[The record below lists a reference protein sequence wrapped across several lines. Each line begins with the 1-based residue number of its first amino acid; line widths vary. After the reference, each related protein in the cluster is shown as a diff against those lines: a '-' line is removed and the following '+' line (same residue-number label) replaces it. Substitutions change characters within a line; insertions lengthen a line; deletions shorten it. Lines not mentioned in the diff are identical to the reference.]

1 MARSDFTPRL
11 PGLNPNSA
19 AGRLLGA
26 AQRGVIDNPT
36 VFTAGILLLLWLV
49 LSQLSPYFFTVS
61 NLFEITVQAAVIA
74 LIAVGQTFVILAKGI
89 DLSVGAILAAAAVT
103 STMVMDAGYGLP
115 AGVIAGLLC
124 GAFFGAANG
133 IAVGVLRIPPFVAT
147 LGMMGIARGYA
158 LIITEGIP
166 IFRVAE
172 GFEVLGQ
179 GRVWGVVPVPTIA
192 TLGLYAI
199 GLFVL
204 LRTRLGRYTFAI
216 GSNQQATKVSGIN
229 VPLYLILI
237 YGLSGITAAIAGL
250 TEASRIGSGQP
261 AGGGRLRARFDRRR
275 GHRRHQ
281 PVRRPGQPDRLADRR
296 AHHRHAAQRSQRARR
311 LRLLAAGG
319 YRCYPDRR
327 RLHRQLAASE
337 ERWRRIETTSPR
349 AGQRRLCRQGE
360 KKA

>member
-1 MARSDFTPRL
+1 MARSNFTPRL
-11 PGLNPNSA
+11 PGLNLNSA

-36 VFTAGILLLLWLV
+36 VFTAGILLLMWLV

-261 AGGGRLRARFDRRR
+261 AGGVGYELDSIAAVVIGGTSLFGGQGSLIASLIGALIIATLRNGLNVLGVYAFWQLVAI
-275 GHRRHQ
+275 GAI
-281 PVRRPGQPDRLADRR
+281 LI
-296 AHHRHAAQRSQRARR
+296 AAVYIDNWRR
-311 LRLLAAGG
+311 LRSGG
-319 YRCYPDRR
+319 
-327 RLHRQLAASE
+327 E
-337 ERWRRIETTSPR
+337 E
-349 AGQRRLCRQGE
+349 
-360 KKA
+360 

>member
-11 PGLNPNSA
+11 PGLNLNSA

-36 VFTAGILLLLWLV
+36 VFTAGILLLMWLV

-179 GRVWGVVPVPTIA
+179 GRVWGVVPVPTLA

-261 AGGGRLRARFDRRR
+261 AGGVGYELDSIAAVVIGGTSLFGGQGSLIASLIGALIIATLRNGLNVLGVYAFWQLVAI
-275 GHRRHQ
+275 GAI
-281 PVRRPGQPDRLADRR
+281 LI
-296 AHHRHAAQRSQRARR
+296 AAVYIDNWRR
-311 LRLLAAGG
+311 LRSGG
-319 YRCYPDRR
+319 
-327 RLHRQLAASE
+327 E
-337 ERWRRIETTSPR
+337 E
-349 AGQRRLCRQGE
+349 
-360 KKA
+360 

>member
-261 AGGGRLRARFDRRR
+261 AGGVGYELDSIAAVVIGGTSLFGGQGSLIASLIGALIIATLRNGLNVLGVYAFWQLVAI
-275 GHRRHQ
+275 GAI
-281 PVRRPGQPDRLADRR
+281 LI
-296 AHHRHAAQRSQRARR
+296 AAVYIDNWRR
-311 LRLLAAGG
+311 LRSGG
-319 YRCYPDRR
+319 
-327 RLHRQLAASE
+327 E
-337 ERWRRIETTSPR
+337 E
-349 AGQRRLCRQGE
+349 
-360 KKA
+360 

>member
-11 PGLNPNSA
+11 PGLNLNSA

-36 VFTAGILLLLWLV
+36 VFTAGILLLMWLV

-172 GFEVLGQ
+172 GFDVLGQ

-261 AGGGRLRARFDRRR
+261 AGGVGYELDSIAAVVIGGTSLFGGQGSLIASLIGALIIATLRNGLNVLGVYAFWQLVAI
-275 GHRRHQ
+275 GAI
-281 PVRRPGQPDRLADRR
+281 LI
-296 AHHRHAAQRSQRARR
+296 AAVYIDNWRR
-311 LRLLAAGG
+311 LRSGG
-319 YRCYPDRR
+319 
-327 RLHRQLAASE
+327 E
-337 ERWRRIETTSPR
+337 E
-349 AGQRRLCRQGE
+349 
-360 KKA
+360 

>member
-11 PGLNPNSA
+11 PDLNPNSA
-19 AGRLLGA
+19 AGRFLGA

-36 VFTAGILLLLWLV
+36 VFTAGILLVLWLV

-179 GRVWGVVPVPTIA
+179 GRVWGVVPVPTLA

-216 GSNQQATKVSGIN
+216 GSNQQATKVSGVN

-261 AGGGRLRARFDRRR
+261 AGGIGYELDSIAAVVIGGTSLFGGQGNLIASLIGALIIATLRNGLNVLGVYAFWQLVAIGAILIAAVYIDNWRRMRR
-275 GHRRHQ
+275 G
-281 PVRRPGQPDRLADRR
+281 G
-296 AHHRHAAQRSQRARR
+296 
-311 LRLLAAGG
+311 
-319 YRCYPDRR
+319 
-327 RLHRQLAASE
+327 E
-337 ERWRRIETTSPR
+337 E
-349 AGQRRLCRQGE
+349 
-360 KKA
+360 

>member
-1 MARSDFTPRL
+1 MARSNFTPRL
-11 PGLNPNSA
+11 PGLNLNSV

-36 VFTAGILLLLWLV
+36 VFTAGILLLMWLV

-261 AGGGRLRARFDRRR
+261 AGGVGYELDSIAAVVIGGTSLFGGQGSLIASLIGALIIATLRNGLNVLGVYAFWQLVAI
-275 GHRRHQ
+275 GAI
-281 PVRRPGQPDRLADRR
+281 LI
-296 AHHRHAAQRSQRARR
+296 AAVYIDNWRR
-311 LRLLAAGG
+311 LRSGG
-319 YRCYPDRR
+319 
-327 RLHRQLAASE
+327 E
-337 ERWRRIETTSPR
+337 E
-349 AGQRRLCRQGE
+349 
-360 KKA
+360 